1 MRVTIEKLIY
11 GGEGLARLEPDGEGR
26 RKALFVPFTIA
37 GEEADVRIAGEH
49 ASFARGV
56 AEQIASPSPHRVT
69 PGCPYFFQCG
79 GCQYQHIDYAHQLAA
94 KVAILRETVARI
106 AKIEVSGDLEI
117 HASEPWNYRN
127 RTRLHV
133 QTAPEFAIGYHR
145 ANSNQLLPVEKC
157 PISSPLINRALRS
170 MWQASAIIPPGVRET
185 QLFADHT
192 DSQILLEMY
201 VAPGTPELG
210 PVWEFLRTSLPEAIG
225 LVVLPVSRDVDDN
238 ERTPLAITAGK
249 ALQVFGAG
257 QGQYTVAGYDYR
269 ISGGSFFQTNRFL
282 IDKLVQLVTG
292 GRSGRAALDLY
303 CGAGLFTV
311 PLAQTFKKVIAVE
324 ASPQSFRDLKR
335 NAPSN
340 VTAIQKRV
348 DVFFQETRK
357 LDADYVVVDPPRAG
371 LGEKVSKALGR
382 MNTPRVTYVSC
393 EPSTLSRDL
402 RILLQSGFRIEKA
415 HLLDL
420 FPQTFHMESV
430 FELVR

>member
-1 MRVTIEKLIY
+1 MRVTIEKLMY

-56 AEQIASPSPHRVT
+56 AEQIPSPSPHRVT

-415 HLLDL
+415 HLVDL

>member
-11 GGEGLARLEPDGEGR
+11 GGDGLGRLEPDGEGR

-37 GEEADVRIAGEH
+37 GEDADVSISEEH

-56 AEQIASPSPHRVT
+56 AEQIASPSPHRAT

-106 AKIEVSGDLEI
+106 AKVEIPHDVEI
-117 HASEPWNYRN
+117 HAAEPWNYRN

-145 ANSNQLLPVEKC
+145 ANSNELLPVEKC
-157 PISSPLINRALRS
+157 PISSPLINRVLMAL
-170 MWQASAIIPPGVRET
+170 WQAGSGIPPGVSEI
-185 QLFADHT
+185 QLFADHA
-192 DSQILLEMY
+192 DSRILLEMY

-210 PVWEFLRTSLPEAIG
+210 TAWELMRRSLPEAIG
-225 LVVLPVSRDVDDN
+225 LVVLPASRDVDDN

-249 ALQVFGAG
+249 ALQVFGNG
-257 QGQYTVAGYDYR
+257 QIQYTVAGYDYR

-282 IDKLVQLVTG
+282 IDRLVQLVTSD
-292 GRSGRAALDLY
+292 RNGRAALDLY

-311 PLAQTFKKVIAVE
+311 PLARAFAKVIAVE
-324 ASPQSFRDLKR
+324 ASQQSFRDLKQ
-335 NAPSN
+335 NASPN
-340 VTAIQKRV
+340 VTAVQKRV
-348 DVFFQETRK
+348 DVFLQEARK

-371 LGEKVSKALGR
+371 LGEKVAKALGR

-402 RILLQSGFRIEKA
+402 RILLQSGFRIQKA
-415 HLLDL
+415 HLVDL

-430 FELVR
+430 FELAR

>member
-415 HLLDL
+415 HLVDL

>member
-11 GGEGLARLEPDGEGR
+11 GGDGLGRLEPDGEGR

-37 GEEADVRIAGEH
+37 GEDADVSISEEH

-415 HLLDL
+415 HLVDL